1 MSRVTPLLCPLLVGR
16 DDLLDLADRRLAD
29 ARQSRGQFLLL
40 AGEAGIGK
48 TRFLGAVLRKASGLG
63 FRVARGDLAPQDR
76 SVPGALIKDLV
87 RTMERVPAFAFG
99 PESLILLDASNSSQ
113 SRTRRSLVIDLVDR
127 ISASLVAPS
136 LLAFEDLQWADDLS
150 LEIIAELA
158 RRTRELPVLLVG
170 AYRTDELPTGT
181 LLREWRARL
190 LTQRMAEEA
199 RLTPLTLDQTALVT
213 TLILATGL
221 PAPRD
226 VVGAI
231 HDRTDGIPLHIEE
244 LLGALSDEARTD
256 GRAIREATVP
266 ATIEDAVLA
275 RFQQLS
281 PRGREVAQAGAV
293 IGRCFVP
300 EVLAGIMDLP
310 ADELDAPLQELVDQA
325 FLFPFGSA
333 DVGFFDYRHQ
343 LLRDALYRTVPP
355 ATLRRLH
362 ARAGEFGAQLEGASE
377 IHASVHYERAGL
389 RAQAFRAALS
399 GAQAAATV
407 SAHREAQ
414 ELYQRAIDNMPD
426 TLEPAEQGALFAAY
440 ATEAA
445 AIELNEA
452 AEEAARRARERYSEA
467 GRGVDAATQLATVAG
482 IARRQ
487 ARPLAG
493 RIELISQGLAELE
506 AMPASAPREL
516 ARSLFLAERA
526 FAHMDAMEIEAA
538 DAMAAA
544 SARAAQNARSRGAA
558 LDAEAVT
565 GMIEVL
571 RGDVDGGLAR
581 LIRAAGEAQAAGL
594 EDAGITAFR
603 NAVTSAVRVMAYGS
617 AEASMRDGLR
627 YADAIQQSHCRHVMS
642 AAGAFIDWARGDWDA
657 AIVRGGHELVDRGCS
672 RGAIGAGV
680 ALGYVAFGRGDSDRA
695 RTLLGQAFEAGQ
707 ESGVIDLILPAL
719 WGLAETDLVADD
731 PAAAIDRCMVAFDLA
746 TTVGE
751 RALLAPFAMTG
762 MRALLAAGRPDAAER
777 WASAVTEHLEPWS
790 EILQPAIDHVH
801 GLARLSAGATGAAR
815 EHLEAAVRG
824 WDERPRI
831 WEATWAR
838 LDLASCLLRSSRFAE
853 AAAYLAAA
861 RETATRLDS
870 APLLARAEELSRIAH
885 RHGSLD
891 EPWRPLTS
899 REFEVARLIAEGMTN
914 AEIASELTIAPKT
927 ASAHVEHILAKLGV
941 ARRAEI
947 ATWVANIAHATN
959 RSPATNGAVLAHR

>member
-399 GAQAAATV
+399 GAEAAATV

-452 AEEAARRARERYSEA
+452 AEEAARLARERYSEA
-467 GRGVDAATQLATVAG
+467 GLGVDAASQLATGAVK
-482 IARRQ
+482 
-487 ARPLAG
+487 
-493 RIELISQGLAELE
+493 SW
-506 AMPASAPREL
+506 
-516 ARSLFLAERA
+516 LF
-526 FAHMDAMEIEAA
+526 
-538 DAMAAA
+538 
-544 SARAAQNARSRGAA
+544 
-558 LDAEAVT
+558 
-565 GMIEVL
+565 
-571 RGDVDGGLAR
+571 
-581 LIRAAGEAQAAGL
+581 
-594 EDAGITAFR
+594 
-603 NAVTSAVRVMAYGS
+603 
-617 AEASMRDGLR
+617 
-627 YADAIQQSHCRHVMS
+627 SHVKN
-642 AAGAFIDWARGDWDA
+642 
-657 AIVRGGHELVDRGCS
+657 
-672 RGAIGAGV
+672 
-680 ALGYVAFGRGDSDRA
+680 
-695 RTLLGQAFEAGQ
+695 AFE
-707 ESGVIDLILPAL
+707 
-719 WGLAETDLVADD
+719 
-731 PAAAIDRCMVAFDLA
+731 
-746 TTVGE
+746 
-751 RALLAPFAMTG
+751 
-762 MRALLAAGRPDAAER
+762 
-777 WASAVTEHLEPWS
+777 
-790 EILQPAIDHVH
+790 
-801 GLARLSAGATGAAR
+801 
-815 EHLEAAVRG
+815 
-824 WDERPRI
+824 
-831 WEATWAR
+831 
-838 LDLASCLLRSSRFAE
+838 CLR
-853 AAAYLAAA
+853 
-861 RETATRLDS
+861 
-870 APLLARAEELSRIAH
+870 
-885 RHGSLD
+885 
-891 EPWRPLTS
+891 
-899 REFEVARLIAEGMTN
+899 
-914 AEIASELTIAPKT
+914 
-927 ASAHVEHILAKLGV
+927 
-941 ARRAEI
+941 
-947 ATWVANIAHATN
+947 
-959 RSPATNGAVLAHR
+959 